1 MSELVVALTTLPA
14 DFDTTSLAQDLVASG
29 LAACVNVLPAMTS
42 IYTWEG
48 VPQVDTEQQLIIK
61 TTHDA
66 VDALWEVLRSRH
78 PYDMPEF
85 VVLPIVDGSDDYM
98 AWVEKSVGPRRE
110 S

>member
-14 DFDTTSLAQDLVASG
+14 DFDSTSLAQDLVASG
-29 LAACVNVLPAMTS
+29 LAACVNVLPAVTS
-42 IYTWEG
+42 IYTWDG
-48 VPQVDTEQQLIIK
+48 VPQVDREQQLIIK

-85 VVLPIVDGSDDYM
+85 VVLPIVDGSDDYL